1 MRYSIAAFVGA
12 ASAVTLPTVNTTLG
26 NVKGMLSPF
35 RNGAVTV
42 YKGIPYAAPPTGD
55 LRWVEPQDATAWNG
69 TFNATSFG
77 PQCAQQ
83 TSDIGIFSSGK
94 TTYSEDCLT
103 LNIWTPT
110 FNTSSACSATYGNG
124 TTTDLTS
131 LNLPVYV
138 WIFGGRFE
146 GGSADVLTYDGTGLA
161 SKNIIVVTLN
171 YRLGAFG
178 YLAHPDLL
186 AESEHNSTGNYGIM
200 DQHFALRWVHENI
213 ANFGGNPDH
222 IVVGGQSAGSASAL
236 DVMYTNLTEGLGVV
250 GIIAESGARAPKDA
264 MTGGLA
270 TSHRYMDTALA
281 QGEAYLESLN
291 VSTIAEA
298 RALSVDTLIESD
310 SDMDTTFDGTTFAA
324 LSDAY
329 SNPPLWRPV
338 VDGYVLPNAYGEALR
353 SGEHLDVA
361 IMTGNNHDESG
372 AAPDTAISVTDY
384 TANFTT
390 VMQNYTTE
398 FLELW
403 PAGDNDTAAAD
414 AFNTFFRDLARVST
428 WTWANEWAAGGA
440 KSKVFTY
447 FFEHAPAENN
457 GAGTY
462 HGAELWYVFNNIPYT
477 DYSNVT
483 WSADDL
489 VVESVMSTYWANF
502 ITYLDPNGN
511 SSAYTNQTYWPA
523 STSANSSTMWLGNSW
538 GASYL
543 SETTEQVSFISD
555 WLSVLHE
562 W

>member
-1 MRYSIAAFVGA
+1 MRFSPLATMVGV
-12 ASAVTLPTVNTTLG
+12 ASATNLPTITTSFGELT
-26 NVKGMLSPF
+26 GMLSPF
-35 RNGAVTV
+35 RDGAVTV

-55 LRWVEPQDATAWNG
+55 LRWAEPQSATPWNG
-69 TFNATSFG
+69 TFNATTFG

-83 TSDIGIFSSGK
+83 VSSIGIFSSGK

-110 FNTSSACSATYGNG
+110 YND
-124 TTTDLTS
+124 TTDLAS

-200 DQHFALRWVHENI
+200 DQHFALSWVHDNI
-213 ANFGGNPDH
+213 ASFGGNPDH
-222 IVVGGQSAGSASAL
+222 VVVGGQSAGSASAL
-236 DVMYTNLTEGLGVV
+236 DVMYTNLTEGLVV
-250 GIIAESGARAPKDA
+250 GVIAESGARAPKDA

-270 TSHRYMDTALA
+270 TSHRYMDKALE
-281 QGEAYLESLN
+281 QGEAYLASLN

-298 RALSVDTLIESD
+298 RALSVDVLIESD
-310 SDMDTTFDGTTFAA
+310 SDMDTTFDNTSFSA

-338 VDGYVLPNAYGEALR
+338 VDGYVLPHTYGEALR
-353 SGEHLDVA
+353 TGSHLDVA

-384 TANFTT
+384 VANFTT
-390 VMQNYTTE
+390 VMQNFTTD
-398 FLELW
+398 FLSLW

-414 AFNTFFRDLARVST
+414 SFNTFFRDLSRVST

-440 KSKVFTY
+440 KSNVFHY

-457 GAGTY
+457 AAGSY

-483 WSADDL
+483 WSEDDL
-489 VVESVMSTYWANF
+489 LVESIMSQYWVNF
-502 ITYLDPNGN
+502 ITYLDPNGDGTSN
-511 SSAYTNQTYWPA
+511 MTYWPA
-523 STSANSSTMWLGNSW
+523 SSSANATTMWLGDSW

-543 SETTEQVSFISD
+543 AETTEEVGFISN